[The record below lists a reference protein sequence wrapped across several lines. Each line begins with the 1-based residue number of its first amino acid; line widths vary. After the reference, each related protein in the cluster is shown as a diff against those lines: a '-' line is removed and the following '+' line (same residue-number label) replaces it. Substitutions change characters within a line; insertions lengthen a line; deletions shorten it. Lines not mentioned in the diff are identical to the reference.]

1 MPSKTLRELAGADNS
16 TPAALTTSTLI
27 LVDYQNTYTRGAM
40 ELDGW
45 QPALDAASDLLSRAR
60 AAGAVIIHVQHDDGE
75 DSLYDIR
82 QDIGRI
88 HPSVAPIEG
97 EPVVVK
103 QAPDSFHGTDL
114 GKLVD
119 EAGNETVIIAG
130 FMTHMCVAYTSA
142 SAALRGNRP
151 TVPADTCATR
161 SIVDVSADELHR
173 SALAAIADAYG
184 VVVASGRELV

>member
-1 MPSKTLRELAGADNS
+1 MTSKTLRELGGADT
-16 TPAALTTSTLI
+16 TPAALASSTLV

-45 QPALDAASDLLSRAR
+45 QPALAAASDLLARAR
-60 AAGAVIIHVQHDDGE
+60 AAGAAVIHVQHDGGE
-75 DSLYDIR
+75 GSPYDIR
-82 QDIGRI
+82 AEIGAI
-88 HPSVAPIEG
+88 HPSVAPAEG

-119 EAGNETVIIAG
+119 EAGNETVIVAG
-130 FMTHMCVAYTSA
+130 FMTHMCIAYTTA
-142 SAALRGNRP
+142 SAALRGNKP

-184 VVVASGRELV
+184 VVVASGSELA

>member
-1 MPSKTLRELAGADNS
+1 MASKTLRELGHADPA
-16 TPAALTTSTLI
+16 PAALASSTLI
-27 LVDYQNTYTRGAM
+27 LVDYQNTYTRGVM

-45 QPALDAASDLLSRAR
+45 KPALDAAADLLARAR
-60 AAGAVIIHVQHDDGE
+60 RAGARIIHVQHDDGE
-75 DSLYDIR
+75 GSPYDIR
-82 QDIGRI
+82 TEIGRI
-88 HPSVAPIEG
+88 HPGVAPVEG

-103 QAPDSFHGTDL
+103 HAPDAFHGTDL

-119 EAGNETVIIAG
+119 EAGNETVIVAG
-130 FMTHMCVAYTSA
+130 FMTHMCVAYTTA

-173 SALAAIADAYG
+173 SALATVADAYG
-184 VVVASGRELV
+184 VVVASASELA

>member
-1 MPSKTLRELAGADNS
+1 VASQTLRELGGADH
-16 TPAALTTSTLI
+16 TPANLASSTLI

-45 QPALDAASDLLSRAR
+45 QPALEAASDLLSRAR
-60 AAGAVIIHVQHDDGE
+60 AAGAKVIHVQHDDGE
-75 DSLYDIR
+75 GSLYDIR
-82 QDIGRI
+82 TEIGRI
-88 HPSVAPIEG
+88 HPSVAPVEG

-103 QAPDSFHGTDL
+103 QAPDAFHGTDL

-119 EAGNETVIIAG
+119 EAGNEAVIVAG
-130 FMTHMCVAYTSA
+130 FMTHMCVAYTAA
-142 SAALRGNRP
+142 SAALRGNEP

-161 SIVDVSADELHR
+161 PIVDVSADELHR

-184 VVVASGRELV
+184 VVVASGKQLA